1 MRRQAVTVCRRMLKG
16 VARALAVVMAAALV
30 MAAPAD
36 ATHPRPKGAWPLRAS
51 LVPAYEAC
59 ATPDRQHGPPLA
71 FPSCSSPSQVTNRLT
86 VGNPPAAA
94 ANMVGHWQQNVTV
107 GVPGPPDDSCAP
119 NSGTISDVRCTG
131 VGGGCTGA
139 GADYTGHL
147 EVRFSA
153 RITDHWNAV
162 APGGGPEPA
171 TVQEIELRIPVL
183 CAATSDPNAGG
194 TCSVATDLQA
204 VYPGSIKDTKR
215 MIIEYGQ
222 VRVLDGG
229 DDGDA
234 TTDDGAQTF
243 LTQGVFIP

>member
-1 MRRQAVTVCRRMLKG
+1 MLKG
-16 VARALAVVMAAALV
+16 VTGALAAVMAAALV
-30 MAAPAD
+30 MATPAG
-36 ATHPRPKGAWPLRAS
+36 ATHARPKGAWPLRAS
-51 LVPAYEAC
+51 LVPAYQAC
-59 ATPDRQHGPPLA
+59 AAPDRQHGPPLA
-71 FPSCSSPSQVTNRLT
+71 FSSCSSPTQVTSRLT
-86 VGNPPAAA
+86 VGNPPAQP
-94 ANMVGHWQQNVTV
+94 ANSVAHWQQNVTV

-119 NSGTISDVRCTG
+119 NSASISDVRCAAA
-131 VGGGCTGA
+131 GGGCASA

-171 TVQEIELRIPVL
+171 TVQDIELRIAAL
-183 CAATSDPNAGG
+183 CTATSDPNVGG
-194 TCSVATDLQA
+194 TCSINTDLQV
-204 VYPGSIKDTKR
+204 VYPGSIKDSKR

-222 VRVLDGG
+222 VRVVDGG